1 MRGFWT
7 VGALDSTGTC
17 TVHVSGSVQ
26 NVCPD
31 RDVRPCVLPREMTVL
46 PFNPGACRARYLSYI
61 FLQFRDNISLP

>member
-46 PFNPGACRARYLSYI
+46 PFNPRACRA
-61 FLQFRDNISLP
+61 